1 MGVYPLSTPKTHRF
15 SALFCFMGGTMGS
28 YSHFLVY
35 TKSSL
40 VEQTTPVFLTLDE
53 VFWGLQKKGPED
65 WWQVKTLKTI
75 RKHIC
80 LLMIGLDGQA
90 WLLLF
95 FFKLA
100 SWFGARFEPQL
111 PTTYREGVSV
121 GSRQAYREL
130 WIVFFSLRM
139 IAVFHHFPS
148 WMQCFW
154 KVYVCKDILYCFIYR
169 YDTHLRI
176 ILCIFFSWLFSLQNI
191 KAPTCSFTP
200 HGLCW
205 FLEHSGVSKIC
216 HLSNNAKLSFQSL
229 KYTVTGC
236 CIMD

>member
-65 WWQVKTLKTI
+65 WWQVKSKD
-75 RKHIC
+75 IC

-90 WLLLF
+90 WLCYCFSL
-95 FFKLA
+95 KLA

-130 WIVFFSLRM
+130 WIVFFGLRM
-139 IAVFHHFPS
+139 IAVFAWFN
-148 WMQCFW
+148 CFSEGW
-154 KVYVCKDILYCFIYR
+154 EIFIIFQVGCSVFEKYMYVKIYYIVLYIDMTRIY
-169 YDTHLRI
+169 
-176 ILCIFFSWLFSLQNI
+176 
-191 KAPTCSFTP
+191 
-200 HGLCW
+200 
-205 FLEHSGVSKIC
+205 V
-216 HLSNNAKLSFQSL
+216 
-229 KYTVTGC
+229 
-236 CIMD
+236 